1 MKTIVEFALL
11 AALLSPF
18 VNAQASEEQWY
29 VYIGASP
36 AISYQFTGGNVAFF
50 PFAPLISLSVQTH
63 CEERSA
69 NPRYRQCCTDLLQK
83 WESGPIGVVLE
94 PVFLIPTTTSRDW
107 VPYIAP
113 DSDFFKCSS
122 GSADTHYLLGSRSDS
137 QFHRETDSYPARA
150 DMIQQ
155 ANSAKA
161 MALGKVAIP
170 V

>member
-1 MKTIVEFALL
+1 M
-11 AALLSPF
+11 
-18 VNAQASEEQWY
+18 
-29 VYIGASP
+29 
-36 AISYQFTGGNVAFF
+36 
-50 PFAPLISLSVQTH
+50 
-63 CEERSA
+63 
-69 NPRYRQCCTDLLQK
+69 
-83 WESGPIGVVLE
+83 LE
-94 PVFLIPTTTSRDW
+94 PVFLIPTATSRDW

-113 DSDFFKCSS
+113 NSDFFKCSS

-137 QFHRETDSYPARA
+137 QSHRETDSYPAPA